1 MHKARLDEPQTGI
14 KITRR
19 DINSLRYAD
28 DTTVTGRKL
37 RGTEEPLGE
46 GEGGEWKSQLKTQ
59 Y

>member
-1 MHKARLDEPQTGI
+1 MKCRLEDLQAGI
-14 KITRR
+14 EIARR

-46 GEGGEWKSQLKTQ
+46 GEGGE
-59 Y
+59 